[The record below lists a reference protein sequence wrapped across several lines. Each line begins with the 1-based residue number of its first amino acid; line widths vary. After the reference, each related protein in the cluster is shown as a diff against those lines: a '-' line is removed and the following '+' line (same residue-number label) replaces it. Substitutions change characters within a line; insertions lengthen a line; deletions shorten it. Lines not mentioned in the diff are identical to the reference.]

1 MRTRSELLGA
11 LAAPLFAGTLLGC
24 PPTNLYRTAE
34 PTPPGAWQL
43 TGGVGAAQ
51 IRDLP
56 QQTKM
61 PTGSV
66 ELGVRHG
73 LTDDIDVGGRI
84 FFPGLDV
91 NATLRFFHRG
101 AWSIAVA
108 PQLAFVRTTATG
120 ATTNS
125 FTLFPAAIVPV
136 TRRFSRAWAF
146 TFGPSLGSGFYWPE
160 TGGHAQGMWL
170 GALLGVEW
178 RVGERVWLVPE
189 LTGYRTLA
197 GDVPVDGTFVSF
209 GVGLRIGL

>member
-73 LTDDIDVGGRI
+73 LTDDIDVGGMCDSGSGR
-84 FFPGLDV
+84 LLS
-91 NATLRFFHRG
+91 ARLRFDIPPPASVSAHGVRNVKGREVCTSGQWRRGDRRRGGRSERHR
-101 AWSIAVA
+101 
-108 PQLAFVRTTATG
+108 
-120 ATTNS
+120 
-125 FTLFPAAIVPV
+125 
-136 TRRFSRAWAF
+136 RR
-146 TFGPSLGSGFYWPE
+146 
-160 TGGHAQGMWL
+160 
-170 GALLGVEW
+170 
-178 RVGERVWLVPE
+178 
-189 LTGYRTLA
+189 
-197 GDVPVDGTFVSF
+197 
-209 GVGLRIGL
+209 